1 MVEIDRYLGDVA
13 PMMGAVN
20 TSGTPA
26 RLHGVV
32 PQKTAILYI
41 FLCLFSSLF
50 VYFSFFSVPSAFVSF
65 LYRRIICVK

>member
-32 PQKTAILYI
+32 PQKTVILYI
-41 FLCLFSSLF
+41 FLCLFSSFFILLSSHFLLPLFLSSIGELF
-50 VYFSFFSVPSAFVSF
+50 V
-65 LYRRIICVK
+65 